1 MSKADP
7 IVRVNWE
14 HSFDTVS
21 DVVTHKGTVGIDLH
35 MLQSGLI
42 KEIGANRLGVLL
54 VIVSMMDKSGKAF
67 PSQRTIAELTG
78 QSINTVNKLINELLE
93 IEINGQ
99 RILRRELVG
108 KGVRKQS
115 MYYIHSGEI
124 TNIEKMEETEIMTE
138 KAMNSKDYAL
148 YFCDLYAKQYGQGYA
163 INYGRDLSLIK
174 GKLIPNFDEE
184 TLKKIIQVA
193 IRDYQ
198 DRWGNDKY
206 PLPTIPML
214 ASWLANN
221 AYGVVAQEEKAEAKQ
236 AERLQVAEDQDES
249 DMFLDMFGGDE

>member
-1 MSKADP
+1 MNKAEP

-21 DVVTHKGTVGIDLH
+21 DVVTHRGTVGIDLH
-35 MLQSGLI
+35 MLQGGLI

-54 VIVSMMDKSGKAF
+54 VIVSMMDKTGKAF
-67 PSQRTIAELTG
+67 PSQRTIAEITG
-78 QSINTVNKLINELLE
+78 QSINTVNKIINELLAV
-93 IEINGQ
+93 EINGQ

-108 KGVRKQS
+108 KGLKKQS
-115 MYYIHSGEI
+115 MYYIHSGEV
-124 TNIEKMEETEIMTE
+124 TNVDNFEETEIMID
-138 KAMNSKDYAL
+138 KDMNSKDFAL
-148 YFCDLYAKQYGQGYA
+148 YFCDLYAKEFGQGYA

-174 GKLIPNFDEE
+174 AKLIPNFDQE

-198 DRWGNDKY
+198 DRWGNEKY

-221 AYGVVAQEEKAEAKQ
+221 AYGIVAQEEKAEALQ
-236 AERLQVAEDQDES
+236 AERMAVAEEQDES
-249 DMFLDMFGGDE
+249 DMFLDMFGEG